1 MQFLISS
8 NHQNQAQSS
17 IMSIMKENKA
27 YLRLIGLIVTNNN
40 QYSHNTLQR
49 QYLGNHRNIPHK
61 KKKHRRK
68 NEKEKKRNLSKIAN
82 KTNEIMMENS
92 TNTIII

>member
-17 IMSIMKENKA
+17 IMSIKKENKA

-40 QYSHNTLQR
+40 KYSHNTLQR

-61 KKKHRRK
+61 KKKTQKKKMRKRRK
-68 NEKEKKRNLSKIAN
+68 ETFQK
-82 KTNEIMMENS
+82 
-92 TNTIII
+92 